1 MEGSQSDFPAESA
14 RDFLYATREAIL
26 FVNAQGHIVYAN
38 PAACRLLG
46 SDEEELRKA
55 HVSLF
60 LRQQDM
66 GRALAE
72 ASEQSKVPS
81 RLAEYVLT
89 RADGA
94 QVWVEMS
101 AFEFPAQ
108 RGDLLMGW
116 VLRDVTARK
125 EVEADIVKRTKLEAV
140 STMAGGIAHDWN
152 NILTIILGNLDLALS
167 HCRPQDAI
175 TPMLRSANVA
185 ALEAR
190 EFTFKFLCFAR
201 SAVQERTTIHA
212 GSLAE
217 EACRT
222 TLSGKPVSGQ
232 VIFENGLW
240 SLKGDPQLLRTVL
253 VNVLDNARAASPVG
267 GRIFVRIKNIDVKP
281 GDALS
286 GQLRPGPHLRLEIQD
301 EGFGIPPDIQDRV
314 FDPYFSTKQRGTQKG
329 MGMGLAVAW
338 GIVQSHGGHIAV
350 TSREGAGTTVTV
362 YLPAVPEARSLAAG
376 LAEMEGPL
384 RAKILVMDDEPMLR
398 QLAEDVMEHLGYQCD
413 TARHGKEAIAMYKQA
428 MEAGE
433 PYDLVILD
441 LTVNG
446 GMGGI
451 PTMAQLFNV
460 DPKVKAVI
468 YTGYSADPILENY
481 RLYGF
486 QGTLPKPYAI
496 KDMAALIRQLVG
508 KKEH

>member
-1 MEGSQSDFPAESA
+1 MEAKCWDLPLETAE
-14 RDFLYATREAIL
+14 DFLDATLDAIF
-26 FVNAQGHIVYAN
+26 FVNALGLVVYAN
-38 PAACRLLG
+38 PAACRLVG
-46 SDEEELRKA
+46 YDEEQLRGE

-60 LRQQDM
+60 LRQQDVA
-66 GRALAE
+66 RALAQ
-72 ASEQSKVPS
+72 ASELSKVPL
-81 RLAEYVLT
+81 RVAEYVLT
-89 RADGA
+89 RANGTQIWA
-94 QVWVEMS
+94 EMS
-101 AFEFPAQ
+101 AFEFPAE
-108 RGDLLMGW
+108 RGDLMGW

-125 EVEADIVKRTKLEAV
+125 ELDADILRRTRLEAV
-140 STMAGGIAHDWN
+140 STMAEGIAHDWN
-152 NILTIILGNLDLALS
+152 NILTIILGNLDLAQRY
-167 HCRPQDAI
+167 CRPQDAI
-175 TPMLRSANVA
+175 TLMLRSANVA

-190 EFTFKFLCFAR
+190 ELTFKFLCFAR

-222 TLSGKPVSGQ
+222 TLLGKPVAGQ
-232 VIFENGLW
+232 VLFENGLW

-253 VNVLDNARAASPVG
+253 VNVLENARAASPVG
-267 GRIFVRIKNIDVKP
+267 GRILVRLKNIHVKP

-286 GQLRPGPHLRLEIQD
+286 TQLQPGHYVRIDIQD
-301 EGFGIPPDIQDRV
+301 EGSGISPDILDRV

-350 TSREGAGTTVTV
+350 TSQEQVGTVVTIH
-362 YLPAVPEARSLAAG
+362 LPAVAEARSLAAG

-398 QLAEDVMEHLGYQCD
+398 QLAQAVMEHLGYQCD
-413 TARHGKEAIAMYKQA
+413 TARHGKEAIGMYKQA
-428 MEAGE
+428 VETGE

-441 LTVNG
+441 LTVKG

-451 PTMAQLFNV
+451 PTMAQLLNI

-486 QGTLPKPYAI
+486 QGALSKPYAI
-496 KDMAALIRQLVG
+496 KDLAELIRRVVG